1 MLGAV
6 TSLFRGD
13 QVTPYALGRGVHAD
27 AMHCVRCRKPL
38 NPVQTLVPV
47 CLDCSRKEVRAVAK
61 RMSATKRF
69 LLR

>member
-13 QVTPYALGRGVHAD
+13 QVTSFASGRSGHAD

-38 NPVQTLVPV
+38 NSVQTLVPV

-61 RMSATKRF
+61 RMSVAKRF
-69 LLR
+69 LSR